1 MKDFFSKY
9 SREARVYPTI
19 IGLVP
24 FYILQYYYL
33 ADLIPSEVFTVKL
46 VGNATFA
53 VVILYLVSEF
63 FVRFPSKLLED
74 KIFKNKRD
82 FPTTRFLLSTDK
94 EYSSDFKNTFRKK
107 VARDF
112 SLNLSDPVEEV
123 RNEDEARRKIKE
135 AVGLII
141 KRVSDGHLVLKH
153 NISYGFF
160 RNLWGASLVGLIL
173 SFALTSVLVFKNNTH
188 TYLGVFLILA
198 YLMYVVF
205 GRFVIR
211 YFGEAY
217 SRKLLEEYM
226 EERLQK

>member
-46 VGNATFA
+46 VGNVTVA

-112 SLNLSDPVEEV
+112 SLNLSDSVEET
-123 RNEDEARRKIKE
+123 RNEDEARKKIRE

-141 KRVSDGHLVLKH
+141 KRVGDGHLVLKN

-160 RNLWGASLVGLIL
+160 RNLWGASWVGFVL
-173 SFALTSVLVFKNNTH
+173 SIVLVLVLTFTNS
-188 TYLGVFLILA
+188 TYVCLGVLLLLP
-198 YLMYVVF
+198 YLLYLVF
-205 GRFVIR
+205 GKFVIQ
-211 YFGEAY
+211 YFGKAY
-217 SRKLLEEYM
+217 AHKLLEEYM
-226 EERLQK
+226 ESN